1 MKITVKE
8 FQSQPFEVKTSNR
21 NVQKALK
28 IQLKMNEAD
37 DIADKSTEE
46 VLKGRQE
53 VLDSM
58 KAFIVEILKLSP
70 KQIDKYDDLD
80 VYKEIPVIAAH
91 LSGRLLGVPEDAFD
105 ESVKNAAQAK
115 K

>member
-46 VLKGRQE
+46 VLKGRQ
-53 VLDSM
+53 
-58 KAFIVEILKLSP
+58 
-70 KQIDKYDDLD
+70 
-80 VYKEIPVIAAH
+80 
-91 LSGRLLGVPEDAFD
+91 
-105 ESVKNAAQAK
+105 
-115 K
+115 